1 MFQSATIN
9 ELRLGKV
16 VPCFTF
22 LSAID
27 KQRVNHCQVASQGM
41 VGDEQAE
48 PFHGGPDRALLQFD
62 TRHYWAL
69 AARFPDAAERF
80 VPGSFGENLVVA
92 GMSEATMCIGDKV
105 QAGSAVLEV
114 AQPRLPCF
122 KLNYQFREPELS
134 RYVQDHGIGGWFY
147 RVLEKGSIA
156 EGDTIAVIER
166 PYPEWTLAKTQ
177 HYLNIELDNREM
189 MAQLLLLEPLAE
201 QIKKVF
207 RRRLDTGLIEDWSS
221 RLSDGNPSLK
231 ISGKASVS
239 NDAKN

>member
-1 MFQSATIN
+1 MFPSATIN

-16 VPCFTF
+16 VPRFTS

-62 TRHYWAL
+62 TRHYSTL

-80 VPGSFGENLVVA
+80 VPGRFGENLVVA
-92 GMSEATMCIGDKV
+92 GMSETTMCIGDKV
-105 QAGSAVLEV
+105 QAGSVVLEV

-122 KLNYQFREPELS
+122 KLNYQFCEPELS
-134 RYVQDHGIGGWFY
+134 RYVQDHGMGGWFY
-147 RVLEKGSIA
+147 RVLEQGSIA
-156 EGDTIAVIER
+156 DGDTIAVIER
-166 PYPEWTLAKTQ
+166 PYPEWTLARVQ
-177 HYLNIELDNREM
+177 HYLNIELDNRER

-207 RRRLDTGLIEDWSS
+207 GKRLETGLIEDWSS
-221 RLSDGNPSLK
+221 RLSDGNPNLR
-231 ISGKASVS
+231 ISGEASVS

>member
-1 MFQSATIN
+1 MLQSATIN
-9 ELRLGKV
+9 QLRLGKV
-16 VPCFTF
+16 VPRFTS

-62 TRHYWAL
+62 TRHYSTL

-92 GMSEATMCIGDKV
+92 GMSETTMCIGDKV
-105 QAGSAVLEV
+105 QAGSVVLEV

-122 KLNYQFREPELS
+122 KLNHQFHVPELS
-134 RYVQDHGIGGWFY
+134 RYVQDQGMGGWFY
-147 RVLEKGSIA
+147 RVLEQGSIA
-156 EGDTIAVIER
+156 EGDAIAVIER
-166 PYPEWTLAKTQ
+166 PYPEWTLTKTQ

-207 RRRLDTGLIEDWSS
+207 RRRLATGQVEDWSS
-221 RLSDGNPSLK
+221 RLYDRS
-231 ISGKASVS
+231 
-239 NDAKN
+239 

>member
-1 MFQSATIN
+1 MFPSATIN

-16 VPCFTF
+16 VPRFTS

-27 KQRVNHCQVASQGM
+27 KQRVTHCQVASQGL

-62 TRHYWAL
+62 TRHYCAL
-69 AARFPDAAERF
+69 AARFPDAAERL

-92 GMSEATMCIGDKV
+92 GMSETTMCIGDKV
-105 QAGSAVLEV
+105 QAGSVVLEV

-147 RVLEKGSIA
+147 RVLEQGSIA
-156 EGDTIAVIER
+156 DGDTIAVIER
-166 PYPEWTLAKTQ
+166 PYPEWTLARVQ
-177 HYLNIELDNREM
+177 HYLNIELDNREL
-189 MAQLLLLEPLAE
+189 MAQLLLLEPLAK

-207 RRRLDTGLIEDWSS
+207 GKRLETGLIEDWSS
-221 RLSDGNPSLK
+221 RLSDGNPNLR
-231 ISGKASVS
+231 ISGGASVS

>member
-1 MFQSATIN
+1 MN

-16 VPCFTF
+16 VPRFTS

-27 KQRVNHCQVASQGM
+27 KQRVTHCQVASQGM

-62 TRHYWAL
+62 TRHYSTL
-69 AARFPDAAERF
+69 AARFPAAAERL

-92 GMSEATMCIGDKV
+92 GMSETTMCIGDKV
-105 QAGSAVLEV
+105 QAGSVVLEV

-122 KLNYQFREPELS
+122 KLNYQFCEPELS

-147 RVLEKGSIA
+147 RVLEQGAIA
-156 EGDTIAVIER
+156 DGDTIAVIER
-166 PYPEWTLAKTQ
+166 PYPEWTLARVQ
-177 HYLNIELDNREM
+177 HYLNIELDNREL
-189 MAQLLLLEPLAE
+189 MAQLLLLEPLAK

-207 RRRLDTGLIEDWSS
+207 GKRLETGLIEDWSS
-221 RLSDGNPSLK
+221 RLSDGNPNLR
-231 ISGKASVS
+231 ISGGASVS

>member
-1 MFQSATIN
+1 MLQSATIN

-16 VPCFTF
+16 VPRFTS

-62 TRHYWAL
+62 TRHYSTL

-92 GMSEATMCIGDKV
+92 GMSETTMCIGDKV
-105 QAGSAVLEV
+105 QAGSVVLEV

-122 KLNYQFREPELS
+122 KLNHQFRVPELS

-147 RVLEKGSIA
+147 RVLEQGAIA

-166 PYPEWTLAKTQ
+166 PYPEWTLARVQ

-207 RRRLDTGLIEDWSS
+207 RRRLATGQVEDWSS
-221 RLSDGNPSLK
+221 RLYDRN
-231 ISGKASVS
+231 
-239 NDAKN
+239 

>member
-1 MFQSATIN
+1 MLQSATIN
-9 ELRLGKV
+9 ELRQAKV
-16 VPCFTF
+16 VPRFTF
-22 LSAID
+22 RSAID
-27 KQRVNHCQVASQGM
+27 KQPVAHCQVASEGM
-41 VGDEQAE
+41 AGDEQAE

-62 TRHYWAL
+62 TKHYSAL

-105 QAGSAVLEV
+105 HVGSAVLEV

-134 RYVQDHGIGGWFY
+134 RYVQDHGMGGWFY
-147 RVLEKGSIA
+147 RVLEGGLIA
-156 EGDTIAVIER
+156 AGDTIAVTER
-166 PYPEWTLAKTQ
+166 PHPEWTLARVQ
-177 HYLNIELDNREM
+177 HYLNIELENREL
-189 MAQLLLLEPLAE
+189 MAELLLLEPLAK

-207 RRRLDTGLIEDWSS
+207 GKRLETGLIEDWSS
-221 RLSDGNPSLK
+221 RLSDDNPSLK
-231 ISGKASVS
+231 ISGRASVS